1 MSAPVLSR
9 PRNQST
15 PRVVPGASKE
25 GRAIRGVV
33 FGLLLAIP
41 FWLVLA
47 IVVRWAF

>member
-9 PRNQST
+9 PRNQSAPSAVT
-15 PRVVPGASKE
+15 GAPRD

-41 FWLVLA
+41 FWLILA
-47 IVVRWAF
+47 VVVGLAL